1 MQPEQ
6 QPKDQEKIWMSDD
19 ILAYHRRQLEE
30 PYRSTIHMIRFIKS
44 ILPDPKGDALDV
56 ACGTGVNIL
65 HMSPAFPHLRW
76 TGVDYAGDKLYPV
89 SRPYFQKANL
99 QPELITGDVY
109 KLTQLFPNRRFPVI
123 LCAHTLI
130 CLPGYEE
137 VLDQMLTMLDGWLFI
152 SSLFADTNIDAR
164 IEVIDYTRE
173 DGVRVPQY
181 YNVYSLRRF
190 KKFCEDRGAQEFI
203 AQDFEIDVDL
213 PQNTDG
219 RGTYTR
225 KLEDGRRL
233 QFTGPVWMP
242 WKYVA
247 VKKVR

>member
-1 MQPEQ
+1 MQ
-6 QPKDQEKIWMSDD
+6 QPQEQEQIWKSDD

-30 PYRSTIHMIRFIKS
+30 PYRSTVHLARFMKS
-44 ILPDPKGDALDV
+44 ILPDPDGEALDV

-65 HMSPAFPHLRW
+65 HLSPEFPRLRW
-76 TGVDYAGDKLYPV
+76 TGVDYAGEKLYPV

-99 QPELITGDVY
+99 NPELITGDIY
-109 KLTQLFPNRRFPVI
+109 KLTTLFPKRRFPVV

-130 CLPGYEE
+130 CLPNYEQVVE
-137 VLDQMLTMLDGWLFI
+137 QILDVMEGWLFI
-152 SSLFADTNIDAR
+152 SSLFTDSDIDAH
-164 IEVIDYTRE
+164 IDVIDYTRE

-190 KKFCEDRGAQEFI
+190 QKFCEDRGAQEFV
-203 AQDFEIDVDL
+203 AQDFEIDIDL
-213 PQNTDG
+213 PKTTDG

-225 KLEDGRRL
+225 TLMDGRRL
-233 QFTGPVWMP
+233 QFTGPVWLP